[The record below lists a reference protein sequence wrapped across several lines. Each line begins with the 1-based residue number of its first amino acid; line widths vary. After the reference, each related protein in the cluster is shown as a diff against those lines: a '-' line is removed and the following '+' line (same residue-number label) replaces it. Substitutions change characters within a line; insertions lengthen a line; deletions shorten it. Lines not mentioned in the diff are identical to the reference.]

1 MFTYTPD
8 ELAAARKRGDLVV
21 SASTSGVAFRWWLVG
36 ADGAGFALL
45 REPNHSDDNIA
56 RAKRWLMN
64 SRDGVELH
72 VYLPR
77 KP

>member
-1 MFTYTPD
+1 MLTYTPE
-8 ELAAARKRGDLVV
+8 ELAAARKRGDLIV
-21 SASTSGVAFRWWLVG
+21 SASTNGVAYRWWLAG

-45 REPNHSDDNIA
+45 REPNHSDDDIA
-56 RAKRWLMN
+56 HATRWLMN
-64 SRDGVELH
+64 SRDVVELR

>member
-1 MFTYTPD
+1 M
-8 ELAAARKRGDLVV
+8 R
-21 SASTSGVAFRWWLVG
+21 
-36 ADGAGFALL
+36 FALL
-45 REPNHSDDNIA
+45 REPNHSDDDIA

-64 SRDGVELH
+64 SRDVVEMR